1 MEKLVELVHLLMS
14 SHLRRLEGRQLPQFS
29 VPQFLSLFFSFTF
42 EQTDWC
48 RYTSCLDTWQVFLSH
63 VKQNSEN
70 QPDSNG
76 YRDSLVTLSQRV
88 LDKILFSSNAA
99 QLEELDNE
107 ATDGNVKLVH
117 S

>member
-1 MEKLVELVHLLMS
+1 MELVHLLMS

-48 RYTSCLDTWQVFLSH
+48 RYSSCLDVWQVFLSH
-63 VKQNSEN
+63 VKQNSTAD

-76 YRDSLVTLSQRV
+76 YRESLVTLSQRV
-88 LDKILFSSNAA
+88 LFKILFSSNAA
-99 QLEELDNE
+99 QLEELDDE
-107 ATDGNVKLVH
+107 ATDGNVRFIL